1 MRIPSRSD
9 SSRRSPIPSIRLSLT
24 RSAIFSS
31 RLALFTWYGSS
42 VTMIAVRSP
51 LTSSNA
57 TWARMT
63 TRPRPW
69 AYIWR
74 IASTVSHSPV
84 SRLRCFSKRKIV
96 PPVGKSGPGTY
107 LHRSSEVRSGSSI
120 RAIVA
125 SAISPRWWGGMF
137 VAIPTAMPGAAVDE
151 QVRELGRQDRRL
163 LLRAVVVVDE
173 VDGLL
178 VDVGEHLAG
187 DRGQPRL
194 RVAHRGRARRRR
206 PSRSCPGRRRAG
218 SASRSP
224 GRAGRGRRT
233 GRCRRAGGTCPSPRR
248 RSRRTCGTSSSP
260 TGPSRPSRR
269 GSGDGP
275 A

>member
-1 MRIPSRSD
+1 M
-9 SSRRSPIPSIRLSLT
+9 PSIRLSLT

-31 RLALFTWYGSS
+31 SAALFTWYGSS

-51 LTSSNA
+51 RTSSKA

-84 SRLRCFSKRKIV
+84 SDVALLLEAEDRAAGR
-96 PPVGKSGPGTY
+96 
-107 LHRSSEVRSGSSI
+107 EVRARDVLAEVVRGEL
-120 RAIVA
+120 RVVDQGDRRVDDLAEVVRRDVRRHA
-125 SAISPRWWGGMF
+125 DGDARR
-137 VAIPTAMPGAAVDE
+137 AVDE
-151 QVRELGRQDRRL
+151 QVRQLGRQDRRL
-163 LLRAVVVVDE
+163 LLGAVVVVDE

-178 VDVGEHLAG
+178 VDVGEHLGG
-187 DRGQPRL
+187 DRRSGAPPCSASR
-194 RVAHRGRARRRR
+194 RRRRRR

-224 GRAGRGRRT
+224 GRAGRARR
-233 GRCRRAGGTCPSPRR
+233 RARRRRAGGTCPSPRR
-248 RSRRTCGTSSSP
+248 RSRRTCGTSSWP
-260 TGPSRPSRR
+260 TGPSRPSCT